1 MLIRLLFIATES
13 VVLLYDNAR
22 PDVSGVAHVEQAK
35 FKWEQLD
42 HPPYSLDM
50 SPCDFHVFGHLKK
63 HLKGKRFNSDDE
75 LKDVVKDWVSSRSQE
90 FWEQGIIRLVNQW
103 VPCAQAYGKYFEQ
116 RLHLYPQYRFVPF
129 HLNTPGSTDKCPK

>member
-50 SPCDFHVFGHLKK
+50 SPCDFHVLGPLKK
-63 HLKGKRFNSDDE
+63 RLKGSASTQTTNSRT
-75 LKDVVKDWVSSRSQE
+75 L
-90 FWEQGIIRLVNQW
+90 
-103 VPCAQAYGKYFEQ
+103 
-116 RLHLYPQYRFVPF
+116 
-129 HLNTPGSTDKCPK
+129 